1 MLRYHNIR
9 DGITQIVT
17 SSIDNSIRGSI
28 EIKLTDY
35 FDANAID
42 YGAINN
48 SIFVN
53 TRDFD
58 AHKLQIGRIM
68 IIKLQT
74 LEHV

>member
-17 SSIDNSIRGSI
+17 SSIEDSIRGDV
-28 EIKLTDY
+28 EMRLTDF
-35 FDANAID
+35 FDNNAID
-42 YGAINN
+42 YGTVNN

-53 TRDFD
+53 TNDFN

-74 LEHV
+74 LEHA